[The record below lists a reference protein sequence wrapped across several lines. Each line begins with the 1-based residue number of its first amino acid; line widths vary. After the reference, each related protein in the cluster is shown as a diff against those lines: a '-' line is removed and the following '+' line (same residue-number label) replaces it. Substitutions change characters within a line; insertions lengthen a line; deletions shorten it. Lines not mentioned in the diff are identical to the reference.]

1 MTRIGAFA
9 TRSKYNATRNHP
21 AQGAAN
27 ISLTGPTGQPVL
39 EIIAGKEYKPV
50 SGVPYLTVNNTLQEI
65 TSEVRFIEGF
75 KSNLPLNLGF
85 GFSNSGDITSND
97 VFGVTVNV
105 GATASIKGSPEEP
118 IPIFSDVPEPK
129 GENPVS
135 DITLSYLQPQASEIA
150 NPPFR
155 NSDGFALRLAPLAA
169 IVSPANQG
177 YIIMPEILVNEGGTL
192 ILLTQLT
199 FQSSLTDGILTQNI
213 KWTLNIAPSK
223 GGEEGGEGEEGE
235 EGEERRR

>member
-1 MTRIGAFA
+1 MTRIGALA
-9 TRSKYNATRNHP
+9 ARSKYNVTRNHP

-27 ISLTGPTGQPVL
+27 ISLTGTTGRPVL
-39 EIIAGKEYKPV
+39 EISAGKEYKPV

-65 TSEVRFIEGF
+65 TSEVRFIAGF
-75 KSNLPLNLGF
+75 KPTTPLTLSF

-97 VFGVTVNV
+97 VFGVTANV
-105 GATASIKGSPEEP
+105 SATASIEGSPEEP
-118 IPIFSDVPEPK
+118 ISIFTDVPEPS

-135 DITLSYLQPQASEIA
+135 AITLSYLKPQASEIA
-150 NPPFR
+150 NPPFK
-155 NSDGFALRLAPLAA
+155 NSDGFALRISPLAA

-177 YIIMPEILVNEGGTL
+177 YIIIPENLVTEGGTL

-213 KWTLNIAPSK
+213 KWTLNITPTK
-223 GGEEGGEGEEGE
+223 GGEEGGKGEKP
-235 EGEERRR
+235 